1 MVSKIQ
7 TKNTGKGKNIKITEV
22 KQVKGEGS
30 WVILLL
36 HLTTRDPDPH
46 ILNIWWQKKAI
57 LYALKLLEAQM
68 VKPFF

>member
-1 MVSKIQ
+1 MVSKIK
-7 TKNTGKGKNIKITEV
+7 TKNTGKDENIKNTEV

-46 ILNIWWQKKAI
+46 R
-57 LYALKLLEAQM
+57 LLTFLL
-68 VKPFF
+68 VLR